1 MLTTIKQHAYLVI
14 TLAELAMAISGIV
27 IYFGD
32 ADMIVYAIP
41 ISDSLFMS
49 LGLQAKE
56 NVVNDVFRG
65 DERSRL
71 STVLK
76 LSGGIGGVGGF
87 AIARECTN
95 LSMHD
100 IGILAVL
107 VACWFEFVH
116 IQGVYWCKKMK

>member
-1 MLTTIKQHAYLVI
+1 MNIKTKLLWQTFFTTATGIA
-14 TLAELAMAISGIV
+14 AI
-27 IYFGD
+27 
-32 ADMIVYAIP
+32 
-41 ISDSLFMS
+41 
-49 LGLQAKE
+49 
-56 NVVNDVFRG
+56 
-65 DERSRL
+65 
-71 STVLK
+71 
-76 LSGGIGGVGGF
+76 